1 MIKIVILSDKYQKGT
16 KSQGCPG
23 LLKINDSINLL
34 QYQHHILSNSF
45 IDAELIYLYGFDA
58 KKLLSFLKDS
68 SFSRTDFIY
77 NKDYDNYNECFSLS
91 LIKNKID
98 SDILII
104 SGYTILSQSFFKNF
118 DRSKSQI
125 FIDSTNSS
133 KLGCII
139 NNNNNIE
146 NIFYDL
152 DNRIHSVFYLTRSD
166 VDIFSKLINIKNY
179 NAFLFEIINKC
190 IANGCNFKPT
200 NLSSKSIKYY
210 KHNTKIK
217 LYDKY

>member
-1 MIKIVILSDKYQKGT
+1 MIKIVILADKYQKGT

-23 LLKINDSINLL
+23 LLKINDSTNLL
-34 QYQHHILSNSF
+34 QHQYDILSHNF
-45 IDAELIYLYGFDA
+45 IDSELIYLYGFDA
-58 KKLLSFLKDS
+58 KKLLNYLNDS
-68 SFSRTDFIY
+68 SFPRMEFIY
-77 NKDYDNYNECFSLS
+77 NKDYDNYNECFSLG

-125 FIDSTNSS
+125 FIDPTNAS

-139 NNNNNIE
+139 NNDNIE

-152 DNRIHSVFYLTRSD
+152 DNRIHPMFYLAQSD
-166 VDIFSKLINIKNY
+166 VDIFSKFINIKNH

-190 IANGCNFKPT
+190 INTGCSFKPT
-200 NLSSKSIKYY
+200 NTSSKSIKYY
-210 KHNTKIK
+210 KHNNKIK